1 MGDHLLDK
9 HQLPPRCSQEE
20 KAASLLG
27 QCHEKWLG
35 SVRQEELQATSA
47 EGSWDRGRV
56 GLERG
61 A

>member
-9 HQLPPRCSQEE
+9 DQLPPRCSQEE

-27 QCHEKWLG
+27 QCHEKWLD
-35 SVRQEELQATSA
+35 SVRQEELKGTSA
-47 EGSWDRGRV
+47 EGSWDRV
-56 GLERG
+56 GVGPERG